1 MKSIKRKL
9 LSLLLAMAMVCS
21 LVPTALAEGDL
32 TVSAVAKSG
41 VSLTVTKG
49 DSNGLNL
56 GNSLDVTVKEG
67 NTDVE
72 SPSITYELPQTG
84 ATGLS
89 LANGVLTAG
98 NDATAGKVAITV
110 KATKDSKEGSTTVDV
125 TVQNS
130 TTPPAQKSVSITTK
144 PTSMTIGTPA
154 TFTATI
160 TGGAN
165 TDTVTWSSNPTN
177 AVSFNPSTPTSS
189 GVSVSATIA
198 TSVAAGTSVK
208 IIATITSATG
218 TGSSAEASFTA
229 NAPAIPTGSI
239 TLSGNTL
246 TVGGTGITATAS
258 IASNVNYHSVS
269 WKASDGTKIVVPA
282 TGNPVTITGKAAG
295 TSTVTASFLDAA
307 GKVVGTATSGTITVE
322 GASRYL
328 SLTNISGFNTNS
340 NTFTV
345 VNGTARAAVVDPAFT
360 SLTNPTGW
368 SFQWS
373 SSNTSVVSISND
385 NYYYGSSSV
394 VLTAGITGSSTI
406 SVVVTPPSG
415 SGNAYTLS
423 QVVSV
428 GYTHQINPVV
438 TVSAYSSG
446 YNMASVDDAGQK
458 SVIDQINSQIP
469 YGVAYYNYASVQF
482 KDISVSGIGRLTADY
497 NKQYFIGGV
506 PTSGYGY
513 NYGLLSDVD
522 FIPNNTTS
530 NTTGGFEFTLT
541 TYNSYGTASTQTYT
555 GLLTVKLTNTGT
567 SVGDISY
574 AANIGDTQY
583 FNAADFENLYYD
595 RTNGGSLSY
604 VTFSTPSS
612 GTGTLYADGGR
623 LSSGTPCYVSP
634 SSRQTALD
642 SVYFTPSGTTA
653 TRAGTV
659 RIGFTAYGTGGRY
672 TGSRTITGT
681 VVINYLNGN
690 AKDITYTPVGGTIN
704 LKASDFTDKYR
715 EVVGSTAPTDL
726 TIQFQD
732 VPSNGSLSYKN
743 SSNSSSSVSL
753 RSSNIKSYRFTTRT
767 SGANQ
772 IGDVTYTASG
782 TRSDTISYIAYSG
795 GTARFSGKVVFN
807 PSTVSTTLT
816 VTLVSSTSAGVDFNA
831 SSFTM
836 ANATV
841 MASCAQIR
849 FTVPTSGTLTY
860 AGTAVGYAGVT
871 VPVTAL
877 GQIHY
882 KPNAGFNNST
892 DRVAFICYDAA
903 GNQIGSGQV
912 NIVVSGNNTSTPS
925 TGGVTSIG
933 GFTDLPKA
941 GSGNDWYFTE
951 LSSLVSRG
959 IVQGTG
965 NGKAEPRGKLTY
977 GQALKMILL
986 AAKYPAQTE
995 VPGNDWAINYKN
1007 LAVQNGLISSSV
1019 VLTDYITRD
1028 AVAEL
1033 AAKALKVQPVT
1044 GNSPFKDS
1052 TNGYAIALNRTSPQI
1067 LKGDADGNFR
1077 GSSTLIRSEAWVIIY
1092 RMYEYAD
1099 NQSST
1104 QMPDGI

>member
-1 MKSIKRKL
+1 MPTYRSVAWNITVG
-9 LSLLLAMAMVCS
+9 STLA
-21 LVPTALAEGDL
+21 TI
-32 TVSAVAKSG
+32 
-41 VSLTVTKG
+41 
-49 DSNGLNL
+49 N
-56 GNSLDVTVKEG
+56 
-67 NTDVE
+67 NT
-72 SPSITYELPQTG
+72 TG
-84 ATGLS
+84 AT
-89 LANGVLTAG
+89 NVLIGSNKTTGGTVTVTADLK
-98 NDATAGKVAITV
+98 DAAGATVATGSVNITV
-110 KATKDSKEGSTTVDV
+110 SNANANPATLRGNPANTSAIYLDNWTNSTGTGYQVFSV
-125 TVQNS
+125 APYVNNVLVNPTNISYTWSVNNTPVQNYYYS
-130 TTPPAQKSVSITTK
+130 SFDLTSYNYSLHYGNTANTVSCK
-144 PTSMTIGTPA
+144 A
-154 TFTATI
+154 TFTWDNQQYTTDAYTWTVYTGYNNYLASVSVPNSYTYALGDRDDAGNSSIVDQLVSRYNYNNGYNNLAYVRFTTRTHTYGSLNATVG
-160 TGGAN
+160 T
-165 TDTVTWSSNPTN
+165 SYY
-177 AVSFNPSTPTSS
+177 PSTS
-189 GVSVSATIA
+189 
-198 TSVAAGTSVK
+198 
-208 IIATITSATG
+208 
-218 TGSSAEASFTA
+218 TGSNAGYYLGNVVFTPSGSA
-229 NAPAIPTGSI
+229 
-239 TLSGNTL
+239 
-246 TVGGTGITATAS
+246 
-258 IASNVNYHSVS
+258 
-269 WKASDGTKIVVPA
+269 
-282 TGNPVTITGKAAG
+282 GKAVF
-295 TSTVTASFLDAA
+295 S
-307 GKVVGTATSGTITVE
+307 VE
-322 GASRYL
+322 LYY
-328 SLTNISGFNTNS
+328 TNS
-340 NTFTV
+340 NT
-345 VNGTARAAVVDPAFT
+345 P
-360 SLTNPTGW
+360 
-368 SFQWS
+368 
-373 SSNTSVVSISND
+373 
-385 NYYYGSSSV
+385 
-394 VLTAGITGSSTI
+394 
-406 SVVVTPPSG
+406 
-415 SGNAYTLS
+415 
-423 QVVSV
+423 
-428 GYTHQINPVV
+428 
-438 TVSAYSSG
+438 
-446 YNMASVDDAGQK
+446 
-458 SVIDQINSQIP
+458 
-469 YGVAYYNYASVQF
+469 
-482 KDISVSGIGRLTADY
+482 VSGTICID
-497 NKQYFIGGV
+497 
-506 PTSGYGY
+506 TSG
-513 NYGLLSDVD
+513 
-522 FIPNNTTS
+522 TTS
-530 NTTGGFEFTLT
+530 T
-541 TYNSYGTASTQTYT
+541 
-555 GLLTVKLTNTGT
+555 
-567 SVGDISY
+567 GDISY

-595 RTNGGSLSY
+595 RTNGGSLTY
-604 VTFSTPSS
+604 VTFSNPSS

-623 LSSGTPCYVSP
+623 LSSGTQCYVSP

-672 TGSRTITGT
+672 TGSRTIQGT

-841 MASCAQIR
+841 MASCSQIR

-871 VPVTAL
+871 VPVSML

>member
-1 MKSIKRKL
+1 MEITPGTTAGSGSIGISYNNKSASVSFTVGQAQTQTI
-9 LSLLLAMAMVCS
+9 STSVSVSPATISVGG
-21 LVPTALAEGDL
+21 TATA
-32 TVSAVAKSG
+32 
-41 VSLTVTKG
+41 TVT
-49 DSNGLNL
+49 
-56 GNSLDVTVKEG
+56 V
-67 NTDVE
+67 
-72 SPSITYELPQTG
+72 TG
-84 ATGLS
+84 AT
-89 LANGVLTAG
+89 
-98 NDATAGKVAITV
+98 
-110 KATKDSKEGSTTVDV
+110 
-125 TVQNS
+125 
-130 TTPPAQKSVSITTK
+130 
-144 PTSMTIGTPA
+144 
-154 TFTATI
+154 
-160 TGGAN
+160 
-165 TDTVTWSSNPTN
+165 
-177 AVSFNPSTPTSS
+177 
-189 GVSVSATIA
+189 
-198 TSVAAGTSVK
+198 AGTDYDAISW
-208 IIATITSATG
+208 STG
-218 TGSSAEASFTA
+218 NTYYASFTTA
-229 NAPAIPTGSI
+229 N
-239 TLSGNTL
+239 
-246 TVGGTGITATAS
+246 
-258 IASNVNYHSVS
+258 
-269 WKASDGTKIVVPA
+269 
-282 TGNPVTITGKAAG
+282 
-295 TSTVTASFLDAA
+295 TS
-307 GKVVGTATSGTITVE
+307 ATSGTTFTNNTLKGNAVGNTTVIATLYKNGQPVTATSTNGQITVNTANPASLVGSPAAGTVYLDNWTNTTGTGYQVFYVTPYLNGSAAQIQSGTTPVYTWTLNGSVVQNTSNNAYFDLTPYNSSLHYGNQANTLKCNATFYAATTGSGTMYSAE
-322 GASRYL
+322 ISWTIYTGYNNYLASVSVPNSYTYALGDRDDAGNSSIVDQLASRYY
-328 SLTNISGFNTNS
+328 N
-340 NTFTV
+340 
-345 VNGTARAAVVDPAFT
+345 A
-360 SLTNPTGW
+360 
-368 SFQWS
+368 
-373 SSNTSVVSISND
+373 
-385 NYYYGSSSV
+385 
-394 VLTAGITGSSTI
+394 ST
-406 SVVVTPPSG
+406 
-415 SGNAYTLS
+415 
-423 QVVSV
+423 
-428 GYTHQINPVV
+428 
-438 TVSAYSSG
+438 
-446 YNMASVDDAGQK
+446 
-458 SVIDQINSQIP
+458 
-469 YGVAYYNYASVQF
+469 
-482 KDISVSGIGRLTADY
+482 
-497 NKQYFIGGV
+497 
-506 PTSGYGY
+506 Y
-513 NYGLLSDVD
+513 NYGLAYVEFL
-522 FIPNNTTS
+522 TTS
-530 NTTGGFEFTLT
+530 HTYGSLNANTYTDYYPGTTSTAYTNYLGNVVFTPSGSAGKAVFSVRVWYYTGANQTAPKSVDGSICIDTGGT
-541 TYNSYGTASTQTYT
+541 TST
-555 GLLTVKLTNTGT
+555 
-567 SVGDISY
+567 GDVSY

-595 RTNGGSLSY
+595 RTNGGSLTY
-604 VTFSTPSS
+604 VTFSAPSS

-841 MASCAQIR
+841 MASCSQIR

-871 VPVTAL
+871 VPVSML

-912 NIVVSGNNTSTPS
+912 NIVVSGNNTSTPG

>member
-1 MKSIKRKL
+1 
-9 LSLLLAMAMVCS
+9 MVNASSGTQFSCVLTGIAS
-21 LVPTALAEGDL
+21 GEVNITARLYKGTAEVG
-32 TVSAVAKSG
+32 TVQGNCKVTVGSSG
-41 VSLTVTKG
+41 VKLTGTPTTPFYLE
-49 DSNGLNL
+49 DWSINSNGYSQAFTAYPTLNGITMQNNSYTATYTWYLNNKQVQSTQTPIGTSNTFTLNPYYHSLEYGNTANKLTCTATITPTNLAPVTTSYEWTIYTGYNNHLASVSIPNSYTYALGDRDDAGNSSIVDQLASRYNYNTGYGSLSYVKFRTTTHTYGTLNANTTTSYYPSTSTSSYYANYL
-56 GNSLDVTVKEG
+56 GNVVFT
-67 NTDVE
+67 
-72 SPSITYELPQTG
+72 PSG
-84 ATGLS
+84 G
-89 LANGVLTAG
+89 
-98 NDATAGKVAITV
+98 AGKAVFTV
-110 KATKDSKEGSTTVDV
+110 ELYYT
-125 TVQNS
+125 NS
-130 TTPPAQKSVSITTK
+130 TTP
-144 PTSMTIGTPA
+144 
-154 TFTATI
+154 
-160 TGGAN
+160 
-165 TDTVTWSSNPTN
+165 
-177 AVSFNPSTPTSS
+177 
-189 GVSVSATIA
+189 
-198 TSVAAGTSVK
+198 
-208 IIATITSATG
+208 
-218 TGSSAEASFTA
+218 
-229 NAPAIPTGSI
+229 
-239 TLSGNTL
+239 LSG
-246 TVGGTGITATAS
+246 
-258 IASNVNYHSVS
+258 
-269 WKASDGTKIVVPA
+269 
-282 TGNPVTITGKAAG
+282 TICI
-295 TSTVTASFLDAA
+295 D
-307 GKVVGTATSGTITVE
+307 TSGTT
-322 GASRYL
+322 
-328 SLTNISGFNTNS
+328 T
-340 NTFTV
+340 
-345 VNGTARAAVVDPAFT
+345 
-360 SLTNPTGW
+360 TGD
-368 SFQWS
+368 
-373 SSNTSVVSISND
+373 I
-385 NYYYGSSSV
+385 
-394 VLTAGITGSSTI
+394 
-406 SVVVTPPSG
+406 
-415 SGNAYTLS
+415 
-423 QVVSV
+423 
-428 GYTHQINPVV
+428 
-438 TVSAYSSG
+438 
-446 YNMASVDDAGQK
+446 
-458 SVIDQINSQIP
+458 
-469 YGVAYYNYASVQF
+469 NYA
-482 KDISVSGIGRLTADY
+482 
-497 NKQYFIGGV
+497 
-506 PTSGYGY
+506 
-513 NYGLLSDVD
+513 
-522 FIPNNTTS
+522 
-530 NTTGGFEFTLT
+530 
-541 TYNSYGTASTQTYT
+541 AS
-555 GLLTVKLTNTGT
+555 
-567 SVGDISY
+567 
-574 AANIGDTQY
+574 IGDTQY
-583 FNAADFENLYYD
+583 FNAADFESLYYD
-595 RTNGGSLSY
+595 KTNGGTLSY

-612 GTGTLYADGGR
+612 GTGTLYADGVR
-623 LSSGTPCYVSP
+623 LSTGTYCYASP

-642 SVYFTPSGTTA
+642 SVYFTPSGSTA

-659 RIGFTAYGTGGRY
+659 RIGFTAYGNR
-672 TGSRTITGT
+672 GSSSSYYNRTITGT
-681 VVINYLNGN
+681 VVINYLNGT
-690 AKDITYTPVGGTIN
+690 AKDITYTPVGGSVT

-715 EVVGSTAPTDL
+715 EVVGSSAPSDL

-732 VPSNGSLSYKN
+732 VPANGSLSYRN

-753 RSSNIKSYRFTTRT
+753 RSSNIRSYRFTTRT

-841 MASCAQIR
+841 MASCSQIR

-871 VPVTAL
+871 VPVGAL

-912 NIVVSGNNTSTPS
+912 NIVVSGNNTSTPG

-941 GSGNDWYFTE
+941 GSGDDWYFTE

-1033 AAKALKVQPVT
+1033 AAKALKIQPVT

>member
-1 MKSIKRKL
+1 
-9 LSLLLAMAMVCS
+9 
-21 LVPTALAEGDL
+21 
-32 TVSAVAKSG
+32 
-41 VSLTVTKG
+41 
-49 DSNGLNL
+49 
-56 GNSLDVTVKEG
+56 
-67 NTDVE
+67 
-72 SPSITYELPQTG
+72 
-84 ATGLS
+84 
-89 LANGVLTAG
+89 
-98 NDATAGKVAITV
+98 
-110 KATKDSKEGSTTVDV
+110 
-125 TVQNS
+125 
-130 TTPPAQKSVSITTK
+130 
-144 PTSMTIGTPA
+144 MTI
-154 TFTATI
+154 
-160 TGGAN
+160 N
-165 TDTVTWSSNPTN
+165 
-177 AVSFNPSTPTSS
+177 
-189 GVSVSATIA
+189 
-198 TSVAAGTSVK
+198 
-208 IIATITSATG
+208 
-218 TGSSAEASFTA
+218 
-229 NAPAIPTGSI
+229 
-239 TLSGNTL
+239 
-246 TVGGTGITATAS
+246 
-258 IASNVNYHSVS
+258 
-269 WKASDGTKIVVPA
+269 
-282 TGNPVTITGKAAG
+282 
-295 TSTVTASFLDAA
+295 VTA
-307 GKVVGTATSGTITVE
+307 ATPS
-322 GASRYL
+322 
-328 SLTNISGFNTNS
+328 
-340 NTFTV
+340 
-345 VNGTARAAVVDPAFT
+345 VN
-360 SLTNPTGW
+360 
-368 SFQWS
+368 
-373 SSNTSVVSISND
+373 
-385 NYYYGSSSV
+385 
-394 VLTAGITGSSTI
+394 
-406 SVVVTPPSG
+406 
-415 SGNAYTLS
+415 
-423 QVVSV
+423 
-428 GYTHQINPVV
+428 V
-438 TVSAYSSG
+438 TVSATANPISINPNGYSTITATISTAGVAGTDYNEIRWISSVPSVASFSVESNSLVANSSKTITNTLVGKTVGTTNISVALYKSG
-446 YNMASVDDAGQK
+446 INTPVATSTPISVNVGNVGATLSPTPSTATVNLNNWTINNNGYYERFSVVPWVNGSAAQNVTNATYTWVLNKQNVQTNANLAYFDLTPYNDHLLYGNSANTLTCTANFTANGVQYTNVSFTWTIYTGYENHLASVNVANSYNYSLSSRDDAGN
-458 SVIDQINSQIP
+458 SSIVDQLISR
-469 YGVAYYNYASVQF
+469 YGNLYGTTYVQF
-482 KDISVSGIGRLTADY
+482 TSYPTHTYGSINANTSLSYSLSSSAANYLGNLVFTPSGSAGKAIFYIRVY
-497 NKQYFIGGV
+497 H
-506 PTSGYGY
+506 SGTN
-513 NYGLLSDVD
+513 NYTD
-522 FIPNNTTS
+522 
-530 NTTGGFEFTLT
+530 
-541 TYNSYGTASTQTYT
+541 GTICFD
-555 GLLTVKLTNTGT
+555 TGT
-567 SVGDISY
+567 TTTVGDINY
-574 AANIGDTQY
+574 AASIGDTQY

-595 RTNGGSLSY
+595 KTNGGTLSY

-612 GTGTLYADGGR
+612 GTGTLYADGVR
-623 LSSGTPCYVSP
+623 LTSYNNQCYVSP
-634 SSRQTALD
+634 SSRQAALD
-642 SVYFTPSGTTA
+642 SVYFTPSGSTA

-659 RIGFTAYGTGGRY
+659 RIGFTAYGNR
-672 TGSRTITGT
+672 GSSSSYYNRTITGT
-681 VVINYLNGN
+681 VVINYLNGT
-690 AKDITYTPVGGTIN
+690 AKDITYTPVGGSVT

-715 EVVGSTAPTDL
+715 EVVGSNAPSDL

-732 VPSNGSLSYKN
+732 VPANGSLSYKN
-743 SSNSSSSVSL
+743 SSSSSSSTVSL

-772 IGDVTYTASG
+772 LGDVTYTSSG

-841 MASCAQIR
+841 MASCSQIR

-871 VPVTAL
+871 VPVGAL

-912 NIVVSGNNTSTPS
+912 NIVVSGNNTSTPG

-941 GSGNDWYFTE
+941 GSGDDWYFTE

-1033 AAKALKVQPVT
+1033 AAKALKIQPVT

>member
-1 MKSIKRKL
+1 MNTGTGEGATPQEVGTGSATYNVAEADQPKPTITLAGATSGSGSSYTLALTKGQTAEITAA
-9 LSLLLAMAMVCS
+9 LSSGTGEITATPGNSNVTVTKNPTTGKFTIGVGTSVTQSTTGTVTFSCDGATNTTLTVNIT
-21 LVPTALAEGDL
+21 VPTAGI
-32 TVSAVAKSG
+32 TVSASPTTIASG
-41 VSLTVTKG
+41 
-49 DSNGLNL
+49 
-56 GNSLDVTVKEG
+56 
-67 NTDVE
+67 
-72 SPSITYELPQTG
+72 
-84 ATGLS
+84 
-89 LANGVLTAG
+89 
-98 NDATAGKVAITV
+98 
-110 KATKDSKEGSTTVDV
+110 GSTTLSITPTGTLPDYNEVYWTATSSSGTVPGSFSNGSPATIAGTVSQNQTFTAAAGFTGTV
-125 TVQNS
+125 TITATLRKTGTSVNVSNS
-130 TTPPAQKSVSITTK
+130 TTVTVSQSALSIGLSNYGTTFNTSTNTFSVL
-144 PTSMTIGTPA
+144 
-154 TFTATI
+154 
-160 TGGAN
+160 GA
-165 TDTVTWSSNPTN
+165 
-177 AVSFNPSTPTSS
+177 
-189 GVSVSATIA
+189 
-198 TSVAAGTSVK
+198 
-208 IIATITSATG
+208 
-218 TGSSAEASFTA
+218 
-229 NAPAIPTGSI
+229 
-239 TLSGNTL
+239 
-246 TVGGTGITATAS
+246 TATA
-258 IASNVNYHSVS
+258 
-269 WKASDGTKIVVPA
+269 TL
-282 TGNPVTITGKAAG
+282 T
-295 TSTVTASFLDAA
+295 
-307 GKVVGTATSGTITVE
+307 GTALSGIT
-322 GASRYL
+322 
-328 SLTNISGFNTNS
+328 
-340 NTFTV
+340 
-345 VNGTARAAVVDPAFT
+345 
-360 SLTNPTGW
+360 TGW
-368 SFQWS
+368 NSEYTVDWR
-373 SSNTSVVSISND
+373 SSNDNVVSISGNAS
-385 NYYYGSSSV
+385 YYTTSV
-394 VLTAGITGSSTI
+394 VLTAGVPGDATITATLYRNGATTGYTATIALHVSYNYDLQPTLTVSGGSHCLNDPDGVNNR
-406 SVVVTPPSG
+406 SVVSYISYYGGTYLGSYPYVVFEDVTSTVGYLDASRNISYYLSSIPSG
-415 SGNAYTLS
+415 YMTS
-423 QVVSV
+423 
-428 GYTHQINPVV
+428 
-438 TVSAYSSG
+438 SA
-446 YNMASVDDAGQK
+446 
-458 SVIDQINSQIP
+458 
-469 YGVAYYNYASVQF
+469 
-482 KDISVSGIGRLTADY
+482 
-497 NKQYFIGGV
+497 
-506 PTSGYGY
+506 
-513 NYGLLSDVD
+513 GLLSDVY
-522 FIPNNTTS
+522 
-530 NTTGGFEFTLT
+530 FT
-541 TYNSYGTASTQTYT
+541 A
-555 GLLTVKLTNTGT
+555 TNTGT
-567 SVGDISY
+567 SGFRFNVYSGNTKVRSGFLTVKVTDTGVSSGDISY

-623 LSSGTPCYVSP
+623 LASNTYCYVSP

-672 TGSRTITGT
+672 TGSRTIQGT

-753 RSSNIKSYRFTTRT
+753 RSSNIRSYRFTTRT

-841 MASCAQIR
+841 MASCSQIR

-871 VPVTAL
+871 VPVSML

-912 NIVVSGNNTSTPS
+912 NIVVSGNNTSTPG

-1033 AAKALKVQPVT
+1033 AAKALKIQPVT

>member
-1 MKSIKRKL
+1 
-9 LSLLLAMAMVCS
+9 MA
-21 LVPTALAEGDL
+21 PTSSTSGFSTINNTFTKVNGTATA
-32 TVSAVAKSG
+32 TVVYP
-41 VSLTVTKG
+41 
-49 DSNGLNL
+49 GLNVSSYS
-56 GNSLDVTVKEG
+56 GWTFEWTTSNRGVVDFYNNNYGYGSPVVTLVA
-67 NTDVE
+67 
-72 SPSITYELPQTG
+72 G
-84 ATGLS
+84 ASG
-89 LANGVLTAG
+89 
-98 NDATAGKVAITV
+98 
-110 KATKDSKEGSTTVDV
+110 
-125 TVQNS
+125 
-130 TTPPAQKSVSITTK
+130 
-144 PTSMTIGTPA
+144 
-154 TFTATI
+154 TATI
-160 TGGAN
+160 T
-165 TDTVTWSSNPTN
+165 VW
-177 AVSFNPSTPTSS
+177 
-189 GVSVSATIA
+189 
-198 TSVAAGTSVK
+198 
-208 IIATITSATG
+208 
-218 TGSSAEASFTA
+218 
-229 NAPAIPTGSI
+229 
-239 TLSGNTL
+239 
-246 TVGGTGITATAS
+246 
-258 IASNVNYHSVS
+258 
-269 WKASDGTKIVVPA
+269 
-282 TGNPVTITGKAAG
+282 
-295 TSTVTASFLDAA
+295 
-307 GKVVGTATSGTITVE
+307 
-322 GASRYL
+322 
-328 SLTNISGFNTNS
+328 
-340 NTFTV
+340 
-345 VNGTARAAVVDPAFT
+345 
-360 SLTNPTGW
+360 
-368 SFQWS
+368 
-373 SSNTSVVSISND
+373 
-385 NYYYGSSSV
+385 
-394 VLTAGITGSSTI
+394 
-406 SVVVTPPSG
+406 VTPPNG
-415 SGNAYTLS
+415 TRTALS
-423 QVVSV
+423 AEVRVS
-428 GYTHQINPVV
+428 YTHQINPIV
-438 TVSAYSSG
+438 TVSSYSSG

-458 SVIDQINSQIP
+458 SVIDQISSQIP

-482 KDISVSGIGRLTADY
+482 KDISLTGIGRLTADY

-522 FIPNNTTS
+522 FIPNNTT
-530 NTTGGFEFTLT
+530 NATTGGFEFTLT

-567 SVGDISY
+567 SVGDVSY
-574 AANIGDTQY
+574 AGSIGETVY
-583 FNAADFENLYYD
+583 FDSAAFENLYYD
-595 RTNGGSLSY
+595 RTNGGTLTY
-604 VTFSTPSS
+604 VSFSSPSS

-672 TGSRTITGT
+672 TGSRTIQGT

-871 VPVTAL
+871 VPVSML